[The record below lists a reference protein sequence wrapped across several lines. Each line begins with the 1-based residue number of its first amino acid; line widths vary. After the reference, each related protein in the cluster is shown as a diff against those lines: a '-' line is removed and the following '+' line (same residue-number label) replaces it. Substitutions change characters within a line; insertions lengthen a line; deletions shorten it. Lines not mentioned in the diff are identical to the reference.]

1 MAVLA
6 KNGRK
11 NLWFGTTDRMQWVAT
26 PNRGADVSPEGWSA
40 GGATLQGGAF
50 QLNSF
55 SSARNYIFEWPPS
68 SSREA
73 AQLMKSYA
81 DGTFG
86 RGLIYFVDPLI
97 YDTNVLPAMWAD
109 PSMAVGE
116 ESHLLSPG
124 ATISYAP
131 TTGNPDFQLPVR
143 TVTYDFSSAGVMSD
157 ATLDDSNSV
166 FLPIPDGFQLVIGVL
181 GSYSGG
187 GAVRYSRVS
196 LGGATSGAVAIP
208 ALSPAGTSLFSA
220 VITPAPGEVGVR
232 IWVGKT
238 ASGAASA
245 TLTALH
251 ARLVKVGSTLSG
263 PNYWVGGQGHSGCR
277 FSGKPTYMNHT
288 GVDGGQV
295 SYAATFREVGSWVVG

>member
-11 NLWFGTTDRMQWVAT
+11 NLWFGTLDRMQWVAT
-26 PNRGADVSPEGWSA
+26 PNSGADVSPQGWDA
-40 GGATLQGGAF
+40 GGSTLQGGAF

-55 SSARNYIFEWPPS
+55 NSAKNYVFEWPSS

-97 YDTNVLPAMWAD
+97 YDTNILPAMWAD

-131 TTGNPDFQLPVR
+131 TTGNPDFQMPVR
-143 TVTYDFSSAGVMSD
+143 TVTYNFSSAGTMSP
-157 ATLDDSNSV
+157 AILDDSNSV
-166 FLPIPDGFQLVIGVL
+166 FLPIPEGFQLVIGVL

-187 GAVRYSRVS
+187 GAVRCSRVS
-196 LGGATSGAVAIP
+196 LGGAVSGTVTIP
-208 ALSPAGTSLFSA
+208 ALSPAGTSLFSS

-232 IWVGKT
+232 LWMGK
-238 ASGAASA
+238 AVSGAASV
-245 TLTALH
+245 TLSALH
-251 ARLVKVGSTLSG
+251 ARLAPLGAPTPG
-263 PNYWVGGQGHSGCR
+263 PNHWVGGQGHSGCR

-288 GVDGGQV
+288 GVNGGQV